1 MPKPLDLQ
9 AAERLLHLTRA
20 LGECLSAGQIADLDY
35 LLTERQRVLDSL
47 PSPAGPHLTKVL
59 TEVQTLEAD
68 IMRQMETTHAEIS
81 QEMAGERKQRAAH
94 TQYRPTPTLHGL
106 DRAG

>member
-9 AAERLLHLTRA
+9 QAERLLHLTRA
-20 LGECLSAGQIADLDY
+20 LGECLSAGQVTDLDY
-35 LLTERQRVLDSL
+35 LLTERHAVLDSIANPTAPQVKAIL
-47 PSPAGPHLTKVL
+47 LQ
-59 TEVQTLEAD
+59 VQALEAS
-68 IMRQMETTHAEIS
+68 IMQQMEAAHAEIS

-94 TQYRPTPTLHGL
+94 TQYRPKTTLHGL

>member
-9 AAERLLHLTRA
+9 QAERLLHLTRA
-20 LGECLSAGQIADLDY
+20 LGECLSAGQVTDLDY
-35 LLTERQRVLDSL
+35 LLTERQSVLDSIANPNA
-47 PSPAGPHLTKVL
+47 PSVKAILRQ
-59 TEVQTLEAD
+59 VQGLEAS
-68 IMRQMETTHAEIS
+68 IMQQMESAHAEIS

-94 TQYRPTPTLHGL
+94 HHYRPKTTLHSL